1 MIERMSEFSIV
12 AVFFV
17 GLLGGVHCLGM
28 CGSIVGML
36 TAQLPKP
43 PIQLSPK
50 GRKSE
55 RLSLRERIGFN
66 TGTRW
71 PFHLAYNSGRLTSY
85 AAAGALVGAIGQAGL
100 LWRDVV
106 PVQHLLFALSSLMLI
121 ALGLYLAGIWGL
133 VRRIEQLGGVLWQ
146 YVQPLTRGLL
156 PVTTVPRALLIGVLW
171 GWLPCGLVYSVLVT
185 ALASGTAQSG
195 ALVMLAFGLGTLPN
209 LLAIGLFWE
218 NVRHWMQ
225 SPRVRMVAGLLVA
238 GFGVYGLIRIGYT
251 FYVHGWAGS
260 CHVDA

>member
-1 MIERMSEFSIV
+1 MSEFSII

-36 TAQLPKP
+36 TAQLPKH
-43 PIQLSPK
+43 
-50 GRKSE
+50 GA
-55 RLSLRERIGFN
+55 
-66 TGTRW
+66 RW
-71 PFHLAYNSGRLTSY
+71 PFHLAYNSGRLASY
-85 AAAGALVGAIGQAGL
+85 MAAGALAGTIGQAGL

-106 PVQHLLFALSSLMLI
+106 PVQHLLFGLSSLMLI
-121 ALGLYLAGIWGL
+121 ALGLYLAGIWGM
-133 VRRIEQLGGVLWQ
+133 VRRIEQLGGMLWQ

-156 PVTTVPRALLIGVLW
+156 PVTTVIRALLLGILW

-185 ALASGTAQSG
+185 ALASGDAQTG

-209 LLAIGLFWE
+209 LLALGLFWE
-218 NVRHWMQ
+218 SVRRRVQ
-225 SPRVRMVAGLLVA
+225 SPRVRMAAGLLVA
-238 GFGVYGLIRIGYT
+238 GLGMYGLAKVGYT

-260 CHVDA
+260 CHVAA